1 MKKESCPECRREMK
15 IDKILNETEAI
26 MECQHCKK
34 TFKFTYDEKTFP
46 SNINSFNWGAFF
58 IGGLWG
64 FWNGSTGYALTVCS
78 LGLISRNFFLS
89 IICTPIIFA
98 LGLFYGFKG
107 NKISWSQKD
116 WPSIE
121 SFEQSQTRWCMA
133 GWIVIVLI
141 SIFELVIMYPN

>member
-1 MKKESCPECRREMK
+1 MKRKQLWNVSIARKLLSLHMMKKHFLL
-15 IDKILNETEAI
+15 ILIHLIGELFLSVDYGGSG
-26 MECQHCKK
+26 MEV
-34 TFKFTYDEKTFP
+34 
-46 SNINSFNWGAFF
+46 
-58 IGGLWG
+58 
-64 FWNGSTGYALTVCS
+64 GYALTVCS